1 MNRMDKLFEIML
13 DFYGMKLLFNKST
26 NKLIVVRSKNY
37 NERYENMLIHQH
49 NFLRITRILK
59 SLQIMCK
66 NDKLNS
72 FLNHLIYEVY
82 VSRKLS
88 QAKYSC
94 ENYWLKLS
102 NSYNNKHIENMSI
115 EKIIELIND
124 GYHNFYLI

>member
-13 DFYGMKLLFNKST
+13 DFYGMKLLFNKSA

>member
-13 DFYGMKLLFNKST
+13 DFYGMKLAINKDT

-66 NDKLNS
+66 NDKFNA
-72 FLNHLIYEVY
+72 FLNHLVYEIY

-88 QAKYSC
+88 EAKYPC
-94 ENYWLKLS
+94 KNYWLKLS
-102 NSYNNKHIENMSI
+102 SSYNYKHIENMTR

-124 GYHNFYLI
+124 NYHK